1 MDPISMALIGGNILG
16 GLLSSEQQKK
26 QREYEMRVKAAEVQA
41 QPFMKK
47 DVQKTQ
53 VTTPVQSPWQ
63 GLLKGGYGAAGQIQA
78 FQKAGLMSPS
88 NKAEVLTP
96 KAFDAQLDQVTPEEQ
111 QAAFDEAIA
120 KSGNNPSMMWSRLIR
135 SRA

>member
-1 MDPISMALIGGNILG
+1 MDPVTIALIGGNMVG
-16 GLLSSEQQKK
+16 GLLSAQQQRK
-26 QREYEMRVKAAEVQA
+26 QRDYEMRVKAAEVEA
-41 QPFMKK
+41 QPFMKR

-88 NKAEVLTP
+88 ASSGTEAPQK
-96 KAFDAQLDQVTPEEQ
+96 FDAELDQLTPEEKE
-111 QAAFDEAIA
+111 AAMEEAMSVA
-120 KSGNNPSMMWSRLIR
+120 SKKPSMMWSQL
-135 SRA
+135 SRPRA